1 VLALALVV
9 AACAEDDEPT
19 PEERREALV
28 AQLSE
33 DLVAET
39 EGALSDGQA
48 TCVAEALADT
58 VGEDR
63 FPDVVAA
70 AAGDGDPDLR
80 DTVIDVFASCDA
92 LEPLVEHAE

>member
-1 VLALALVV
+1 MLALALAV
-9 AACAEDDEPT
+9 AACADDERT